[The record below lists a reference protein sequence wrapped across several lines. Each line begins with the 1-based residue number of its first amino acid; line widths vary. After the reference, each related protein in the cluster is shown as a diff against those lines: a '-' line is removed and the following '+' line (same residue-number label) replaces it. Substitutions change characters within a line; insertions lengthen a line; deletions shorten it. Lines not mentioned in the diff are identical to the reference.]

1 MSSKVWPEPVAVDPE
16 GRALPA
22 PVEAVLS
29 RTPVENPVL
38 LLVAGAEAHAS
49 GWAGRMAVR
58 LATDLGTQGR
68 RVVLADLGF
77 DQPALDSQLSLS
89 NDEGMSDVFMF
100 GVSLSQVAKPVPGQR
115 FFFAPT
121 GAFAGDPVDLLTHV
135 RWGRILDGFREAGAT
150 LVAYMPI
157 TTPGAVHLA
166 ERMDTVVGLASNED
180 LVPMREAGDM
190 SFGAVLRPSIS
201 VGPAG
206 TMTTRR
212 PPTVSRA
219 RPLHADAPEP
229 LTEPGFVQRDTATK
243 TKRSLAPLIALL
255 ALFTIGFA
263 LWTFVGER
271 LFGDGPVGE
280 AAQIESSSIVDPTPI
295 ERPLA
300 YSVAIESHQT
310 LDAAERRAE
319 ALRRDDPSTNFHVAP
334 VPVYGRVWYS
344 VLAGPIP
351 DSASAASLL
360 ARLVESGVAEE
371 AEEWAVRPTGWTYQI
386 GEFPIRRDAERRQA
400 DLLDRG
406 VPTYIVAV
414 DYTAG
419 PPRYRLYAGAYE
431 TLQEAEAMAGLL
443 EDAGVTSHSLRR
455 RTGRTG
461 E

>member
-29 RTPVENPVL
+29 RTPADNPVL
-38 LLVAGAEAHAS
+38 LLVAGAAAHTS
-49 GWAGRMAVR
+49 GWAGRLAIR

-77 DQPALDSQLSLS
+77 DQAALDTQLGVS
-89 NDEGMSDVFMF
+89 NDEGMSDVFLF
-100 GVSLSQVAKPVPGQR
+100 GVSLGQVARPVPGQR

-121 GAFAGDPVDLLTHV
+121 GAFAGDPVELLTHV
-135 RWGRILDGFREAGAT
+135 RWGRVLEGFRDASAT
-150 LVAYMPI
+150 LVAYVPI

-166 ERMDTVVGLASNED
+166 ERMDTVIGLASDDD
-180 LVPMREAGDM
+180 LASMRDAGDM
-190 SFGAVLRPSIS
+190 SFGAVLRPASA

-206 TMTTRR
+206 TVVSRR
-212 PPTVSRA
+212 IAPVSRA
-219 RPLHADAPEP
+219 RPLAPATEP
-229 LTEPGFVQRDTATK
+229 ITEPGFVQREVQAPR
-243 TKRSLAPLIALL
+243 RSLAPLIALL

-271 LFGDGPVGE
+271 LFGGGNVGE
-280 AAQIESSSIVDPTPI
+280 AAVAGPSSIVDPTPI
-295 ERPLA
+295 ERPLG
-300 YSVAIESHQT
+300 YSVALESHAS
-310 LDAAERRAE
+310 LEAAERRAD
-319 ALRRDDPSTNFHVAP
+319 ALRREDPTTSFYVAP
-334 VPVYGRVWYS
+334 VPVYGRVWYN
-344 VLAGPIP
+344 VFAGPLA
-351 DSASAASLL
+351 DSASAARLL
-360 ARLVESGVAEE
+360 ARLVDSGVAEE
-371 AEEWAVRPTGWTYQI
+371 AEEWAVRPTGWTYQV
-386 GEFPIRRDAERRQA
+386 GEFPIRRDAEREQA
-400 DLLDRG
+400 ELFDEG

-443 EDAGVTSHSLRR
+443 ERAGVTGHSLRR

>member
-29 RTPVENPVL
+29 GTPAENPVL
-38 LLVAGAEAHAS
+38 LLVAGPEAHAS
-49 GWAGRMAVR
+49 GWALRLAIR

-77 DQPALDSQLSLS
+77 DQPGLDRQLGLP
-89 NDEGMSDVFMF
+89 NEEGMSDVFLF
-100 GVSLSQVAKPVPGQR
+100 GASLSQVARAVTGQR

-121 GAFAGDPVDLLTHV
+121 GAFVGDPVDILLHV

-150 LVAYMPI
+150 LIGYVPI
-157 TTPGAVHLA
+157 TTPGAVQLA
-166 ERMDTVVGLASNED
+166 ERLETVVGLASDED
-180 LVPMREAGDM
+180 LRSMRAAGDIR
-190 SFGAVLRPSIS
+190 FGAVLRPTSS

-206 TMTTRR
+206 TV
-212 PPTVSRA
+212 VSRKPPQPRS
-219 RPLHADAPEP
+219 RPIAGGPPEP
-229 LTEPGFVQRDTATK
+229 LTEPVFIEREVPRPR
-243 TKRSLAPLIALL
+243 RSLAPLIAVLL
-255 ALFTIGFA
+255 VFTAGFA
-263 LWTFVGER
+263 VWALLGER
-271 LFGDGPVGE
+271 LFGGGRE
-280 AAQIESSSIVDPTPI
+280 SQAAEFEPTSIVDPTPI
-295 ERPLA
+295 ERPLG

-319 ALRRDDPSTNFHVAP
+319 ALRRQDPSTNFHVAP
-334 VPVYGRVWYS
+334 VPVYGRIWFS

-351 DSASAASLL
+351 DSASAAQLL
-360 ARLVESGVAEE
+360 ARLVDTGLAEE

-386 GEFPIRRDAERRQA
+386 GEYTTRREAERRGA
-400 DLLDRG
+400 ELLDEG
-406 VPTYIVAV
+406 VPSYVVAV

-443 EDAGVTSHSLRR
+443 EQAGVTGHSLRR

>member
-29 RTPVENPVL
+29 RTPAGNPVL
-38 LLVAGAEAHAS
+38 LLVAGGVAHTS
-49 GWAGRMAVR
+49 GWAARLAIR

-77 DQPALDSQLSLS
+77 DQPSLDGVLSLS

-100 GVSLSQVAKPVPGQR
+100 GVSLSQVARPVPGQR
-115 FFFAPT
+115 FYFAPT
-121 GAFAGDPVDLLTHV
+121 GAFAGDPVELLTHV
-135 RWGRILDGFREAGAT
+135 RWGRILEGFREAGAT
-150 LVAYMPI
+150 LVAYLPL

-166 ERMDTVVGLASNED
+166 ERMDTVVGLASDED
-180 LVPMREAGDM
+180 LPAMREAGEM
-190 SFGAVLRPSIS
+190 SFSAVLHPTTS

-206 TMTTRR
+206 TISTRR
-212 PPTVSRA
+212 PPPVA
-219 RPLHADAPEP
+219 RQRLLHAPVSDSI
-229 LTEPGFVQRDTATK
+229 TEPGFVAREVPRPR
-243 TKRSLAPLIALL
+243 RSLAPVLVLL
-255 ALFTIGFA
+255 ALFTVGFA

-271 LFGDGPVGE
+271 IFAGGTVGE
-280 AAQIESSSIVDPTPI
+280 AAQVAPTSVVEPTPI
-295 ERPLA
+295 ERPLG

-319 ALRRDDPSTNFHVAP
+319 ALRRNDPSTNFHVAP

-344 VLAGPIP
+344 VLAGPLP
-351 DSASAASLL
+351 DSATAAGVL
-360 ARLVESGVAEE
+360 ARLVDSGVAEE

-386 GEFPIRRDAERRQA
+386 AEYPIRRDAERRQA
-400 DLLDRG
+400 DLLERG
-406 VPTYIVAV
+406 VPSYIVAV
-414 DYTAG
+414 DFTAG

-443 EDAGVTSHSLRR
+443 ENAGVTGHSLRR

>member
-29 RTPVENPVL
+29 RTPAENPVL
-38 LLVAGAEAHAS
+38 LLVAGAQAHAT
-49 GWAGRMAVR
+49 GWAGRLAIR

-77 DQPALDSQLSLS
+77 DKPTLHTQVGVP
-89 NDEGMSDVFMF
+89 NEEGMSDLFLF
-100 GVSLSQVAKPVPGQR
+100 GVSLRQAARPLPGQR
-115 FFFAPT
+115 FYFAPT
-121 GAFAGDPVDLLTHV
+121 GASAGDPMELLTHS
-135 RWGRILDGFREAGAT
+135 RWSRILDGFRDVGAT
-150 LVAYMPI
+150 LVAYLPLD
-157 TTPGAVHLA
+157 TAGAVQFA
-166 ERMDTVVGLASNED
+166 ERLDTVVGLASDED
-180 LVPMREAGDM
+180 LPAMREAGEM
-190 SFGAVLRPSIS
+190 RFGAVLTPVSS

-206 TMTTRR
+206 TMASRKLA
-212 PPTVSRA
+212 PNRA
-219 RPLHADAPEP
+219 RPIGGGTPEP
-229 LTEPGFVQRDTATK
+229 LTEPGFIQREPPK
-243 TKRSLAPLIALL
+243 RSRRSLAPVLSLV
-255 ALFTIGFA
+255 ALFAVGFA
-263 LWTFVGER
+263 LWTFLGDRLLGEGR
-271 LFGDGPVGE
+271 TGE
-280 AAQIESSSIVDPTPI
+280 AAEVVPTSIVEPTPLD
-295 ERPLA
+295 RPLG

-319 ALRRDDPSTNFHVAP
+319 SLRRQDPSTNFHVAP
-334 VPVYGRVWYS
+334 VPVYGRIWYS

-351 DSASAASLL
+351 DSASAAQLL
-360 ARLVESGVAEE
+360 ARLVDSGVAED

-386 GEFPIRRDAERRQA
+386 GEYSIRRDAERRA
-400 DLLDRG
+400 DQLLDAG
-406 VPTYIVAV
+406 VPTYIVTV

-443 EDAGVTSHSLRR
+443 EQAGVTGHSLRR